1 MYKLSIGMTT
11 NMKTSAT
18 QWLATNADKMGAHR
32 IWVGEDIGLGQDIFV
47 LTTATLLESENV
59 QVGTGITPISVHN
72 LTTLARAGMT
82 LQQISNNR
90 FIFGTGIGGLQDLE
104 NRGIKIEKPV
114 TVLREAIEALR
125 KLWDG
130 EKVTATNEL
139 FDLQGY
145 SLRSSSDSNIP
156 IFLGVRGPQM
166 LTMAG
171 KIADGVIL
179 SGPVDYLQYA
189 IKRVNDAAND
199 NGRKPDD
206 IEKLVWLPT
215 IPTFKGGNEKL
226 ARRVV
231 AVVAADMPEKVL
243 DMLTIEREKLD
254 SLINAV
260 ASSGSKDA
268 IEYVDD
274 EIMNTFAITG
284 TKEHMIEMFSSI
296 AKLGAD
302 EILVGPPFS
311 GDWRGAIE
319 EIFAEV
325 N

>member
-1 MYKLSIGMTT
+1 MTT

-18 QWLATNADKMGAHR
+18 QWLATNADRLGAHR

-47 LTTATLLESENV
+47 LTAATLLESDRV

-82 LQQISNNR
+82 LHQISNNR

-104 NRGIKIEKPV
+104 KRGIEIKKPV
-114 TVLREAIEALR
+114 TVLRDAVEALKR
-125 KLWDG
+125 LWNG
-130 EKVTATNEL
+130 KNVTVTNEL
-139 FDLQGY
+139 FDIQSY
-145 SLRSSSDSNIP
+145 SLRSSSNRNIP

-166 LTMAG
+166 LRMAG

-179 SGPVDYLQYA
+179 SGPVDYLEYA
-189 IKRVNDAAND
+189 IERVNDAAKD
-199 NGRKPDD
+199 NGRKPDQ

-215 IPTFKGGNEKL
+215 VPTFKGGSEKL
-226 ARRVV
+226 AKRVV
-231 AVVAADMPEKVL
+231 AVVAADMPQQVL
-243 DMLTIEREKLD
+243 DMLQVDRENLNA
-254 SLINAV
+254 LINAV
-260 ASSGSKDA
+260 ASSGAKDA

-302 EILVGPPFS
+302 EILMGPPFS
-311 GDWRGAIE
+311 GEWRSALE
-319 EIFAEV
+319 EIFAEID
-325 N
+325 